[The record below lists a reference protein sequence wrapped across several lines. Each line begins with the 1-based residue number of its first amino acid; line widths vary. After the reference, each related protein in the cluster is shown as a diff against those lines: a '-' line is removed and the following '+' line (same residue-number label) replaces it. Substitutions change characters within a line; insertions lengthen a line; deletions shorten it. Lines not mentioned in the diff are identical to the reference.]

1 MFDGSC
7 TSSKNFPRLMRY
19 LVYIYIYFYLRTMS
33 ALPHDFLPM
42 LEPGTRSRISA
53 RFMAPGLESPR
64 ARQGGVPRAKG
75 RSPHPSGDVCA
86 EPFVLEGSPE
96 TRGVPSSGAGPS
108 QNGTCSGG
116 GIGRNIRA
124 GRSTVNY
131 FPRGR
136 TRVCITPISL
146 HPPKIIGS
154 SGKKRLQAIEQAVE
168 SCIY

>member
-1 MFDGSC
+1 MGSDSEHVETSRPMQTHVQAEQMFDGSC

-96 TRGVPSSGAGPS
+96 TRGVPSSGLGPPRTERVRGVAS
-108 QNGTCSGG
+108 V
-116 GIGRNIRA
+116 
-124 GRSTVNY
+124 GRSE
-131 FPRGR
+131 
-136 TRVCITPISL
+136 
-146 HPPKIIGS
+146 
-154 SGKKRLQAIEQAVE
+154 SGEVL
-168 SCIY
+168 